1 MEESLTQT
9 DGPRRESILGLT
21 RQLLGGIVQLVRL
34 EVTHGRQELGEMLTE
49 TRGGLILI
57 GIAAGLIFA
66 ALISLVTFIILA
78 IAALSGLPGWLVA
91 LLVFIVLAAV
101 AALLGYQG
109 VRRIRIGP
117 PEETIASV
125 KEDVAWARRLLK
137 RE

>member
-1 MEESLTQT
+1 MTQT

-34 EVTHGRQELGEMLTE
+34 EVTHGRQELGQMLAE

-57 GIAAGLIFA
+57 GIAAGLIVGALIAVVIFLILALA
-66 ALISLVTFIILA
+66 ALT
-78 IAALSGLPGWLVA
+78 GLPGWLVA
-91 LLVFIVLAAV
+91 LLVFIVLAGI
-101 AALLGYQG
+101 AALLAYVG

-125 KEDVAWARRLLK
+125 KEDVAWARRLLR